1 MLDALEL
8 AFSRFNGNSVAPI
21 GTYFNARTFAYF
33 QQASDGTLP
42 QAGTWMFVSTS
53 ATMTAAQLAT
63 AINGVLGS
71 SYTASNFHSYSAG
84 SDAIPY
90 PGQMSDDA

>member
-8 AFSRFNGNSVAPI
+8 AFSRFNGNATGPG
-21 GTYFNARTFAYF
+21 GTYLCARTLAYY

-42 QAGTWMFVSTS
+42 QAGTWLLVSTNAS
-53 ATMTAAQLAT
+53 MTAAQLAT
-63 AINGVLGS
+63 AINAVLS
-71 SYTASNFHSYSAG
+71 TTYTSASFHVYSAG
-84 SDAIPY
+84 TDAIPY

>member
-8 AFSRFNGNSVAPI
+8 AFSRFNGNMVAPI
-21 GTYFNARTFAYF
+21 GTYFNARTMSYY
-33 QQASDGTLP
+33 QQSSDGTLP
-42 QAGTWMFVSTS
+42 QAGTWVLVSTNAS
-53 ATMTAAQLAT
+53 MTAAQLAT
-63 AINGVLGS
+63 AINSVLS
-71 SYTASNFHSYSAG
+71 TSYTAASFHSYSAG

>member
-8 AFSRFNGNSVAPI
+8 AFSRFNGNTVGPI
-21 GTYFNARTFAYF
+21 GTYFNARTFAYY

-42 QAGTWMFVSTS
+42 QAGTWVLVSTN
-53 ATMTAAQLAT
+53 ATLTATQLAT
-63 AINGVLGS
+63 AINGVLS
-71 SYTASNFHSYSAG
+71 TSYTSANFHVYSAG

-90 PGQMSDDA
+90 PGQMSNDA